1 MTRDNPPRQWWF
13 VEVTDDAVAA
23 IDIAGTKAARH
34 GQNLSAAVKGTRVG
48 NLIRAAE
55 YVLYFE
61 AGTKTVLRT
70 HAASS

>member
-1 MTRDNPPRQWWF
+1 M
-13 VEVTDDAVAA
+13 TDDPVPA
-23 IDIAGTKAARH
+23 IDCRDDAARH
-34 GQNLSAAVKGTRVG
+34 GQNLSAAVNGTRVG

-61 AGTKTVLRT
+61 AGTRTVLRT